1 MVVYKKILS
10 VRVQTLQI
18 CKGNAVDVIDVCVCV
33 RPVPTCPGA
42 QCLSLS
48 VCPKIGFSPL

>member
-18 CKGNAVDVIDVCVCV
+18 CKGNAVDVIDVCECVCV
-33 RPVPTCPGA
+33 LDLCQPVQVHSVFP
-42 QCLSLS
+42 S
-48 VCPKIGFSPL
+48 VCVLK